1 MRRHKPPVPVSR
13 SPALECFDR
22 VTTAAR
28 SLSQGSPQMCL
39 PPTDCSFK
47 LGGHVGRCSVW
58 LRGIGR
64 QTAVATLLHCHLLPH
79 LASELGGGF
88 ERRRPTLR
96 TERAAWCRRGGIE
109 LCATVC
115 RAVYSAPSALPI
127 VSTASRC
134 VCLCVCGAGRMA
146 RWERNAR
153 REERCLGPLVSYR
166 VFTVCVR
173 RKRILLHR
181 VIAPSSGR

>member
-1 MRRHKPPVPVSR
+1 M
-13 SPALECFDR
+13 
-22 VTTAAR
+22 
-28 SLSQGSPQMCL
+28 
-39 PPTDCSFK
+39 
-47 LGGHVGRCSVW
+47 W

-134 VCLCVCGAGRMA
+134 VCLCVCGCVVLAGWQDGSEMRGEKGGA
-146 RWERNAR
+146 W
-153 REERCLGPLVSYR
+153 
-166 VFTVCVR
+166 VR
-173 RKRILLHR
+173 
-181 VIAPSSGR
+181 